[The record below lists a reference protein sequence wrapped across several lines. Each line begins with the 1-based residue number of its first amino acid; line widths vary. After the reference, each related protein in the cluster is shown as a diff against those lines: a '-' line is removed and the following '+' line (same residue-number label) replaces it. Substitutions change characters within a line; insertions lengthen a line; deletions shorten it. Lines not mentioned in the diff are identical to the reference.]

1 MPKSPGYL
9 RVCEGPYEQKNKLYR
24 KSIRIKTSYNES
36 TYKMYRNNLKKILL
50 KEQKNYFAKSLEYN
64 KGNLKKTWAIL
75 KGIINQNKY
84 KQTQSRFKLS
94 DGQTT
99 ADKQIISEKFND
111 FFVSIGPNLAHK
123 IPNQAQSPLS
133 YLGNRLSNTIFL
145 EPVSEEEVYSIVTNL
160 KNSAPGYDEVTAGI
174 LELSL
179 PVINGPLTHIL
190 NLSLLE
196 GVFPSELKVA
206 NVLPLYKADDDM
218 LFNNY
223 RPVSLL
229 SVLSKVF
236 ERIMYNRLISFL
248 ENNKILFK
256 NQFGFRKQH
265 STYMA
270 LMILLD
276 KIVKALENGEFVV
289 GIYLDFS
296 KAFDTV
302 DHSILLVKLEYYG
315 IRGIALDWFKSY
327 LAGRKQY
334 VTYNGTSSSTKMI
347 KCGVPQGS
355 ILGPLL
361 FLLYINDLPNV
372 CKSTNPVLY
381 ADDTN
386 LFINGNNL
394 IDLQTAIN
402 RELAEISTWLK
413 INKLSLNVKKTHHM
427 IFTHKRKIQP
437 SVALSI
443 EGHPIDEV
451 DNTKFLGVYLDNKI
465 NWKKHISYISGKVAR
480 GIGLIIKARK
490 MLTSDALLTLYHSFV
505 FPYLSYCNHIW
516 GCTYPTNLKQLVV
529 QQKRIIRIIAGMKYR
544 DPTESAFR
552 DLSVIKFLDINKYLT
567 ARFMYQYHHNKLPV
581 IFSDYFRQ
589 IADVHEHNT
598 RQCIGL
604 YAVPMKTDL
613 GLTCISHRG
622 PVIWNEILKNIN
634 PDTSEVSFKKALKQ
648 CILLKLL

>member
-1 MPKSPGYL
+1 MM
-9 RVCEGPYEQKNKLYR
+9 R
-24 KSIRIKTSYNES
+24 
-36 TYKMYRNNLKKILL
+36 
-50 KEQKNYFAKSLEYN
+50 SLP
-64 KGNLKKTWAIL
+64 
-75 KGIINQNKY
+75 
-84 KQTQSRFKLS
+84 
-94 DGQTT
+94 
-99 ADKQIISEKFND
+99 
-111 FFVSIGPNLAHK
+111 V
-123 IPNQAQSPLS
+123 
-133 YLGNRLSNTIFL
+133 FL
-145 EPVSEEEVYSIVTNL
+145 NCF
-160 KNSAPGYDEVTAGI
+160 
-174 LELSL
+174 L

-206 NVLPLYKADDDM
+206 DVLPLYKADDDM

-229 SVLSKVF
+229 PVLSKVF
-236 ERIMYNRLISFL
+236 ERLMYNRLISFL

-270 LMILLD
+270 LMVLLD

-289 GIYLDFS
+289 GTYLDFS
-296 KAFDTV
+296 KAFDMV

-334 VTYNGTSSSTKMI
+334 VTYNGTSSSTKVI

-386 LFINGNNL
+386 LFLNGKNL
-394 IDLQTAIN
+394 IDLQTTIN
-402 RELAEISTWLK
+402 SELAEISTWLK
-413 INKLSLNVKKTHHM
+413 INKCLNVKKTHHM

-437 SVALSI
+437 NVALSI

-490 MLTSDALLTLYHSFV
+490 MLTSDVCWLYIIILYFHTCLIVITF
-505 FPYLSYCNHIW
+505 
-516 GCTYPTNLKQLVV
+516 GAAPT
-529 QQKRIIRIIAGMKYR
+529 QQI
-544 DPTESAFR
+544 
-552 DLSVIKFLDINKYLT
+552 
-567 ARFMYQYHHNKLPV
+567 
-581 IFSDYFRQ
+581 
-589 IADVHEHNT
+589 
-598 RQCIGL
+598 
-604 YAVPMKTDL
+604 
-613 GLTCISHRG
+613 
-622 PVIWNEILKNIN
+622 
-634 PDTSEVSFKKALKQ
+634 
-648 CILLKLL
+648 

>member
-1 MPKSPGYL
+1 M
-9 RVCEGPYEQKNKLYR
+9 
-24 KSIRIKTSYNES
+24 
-36 TYKMYRNNLKKILL
+36 L
-50 KEQKNYFAKSLEYN
+50 KEQKNYYAKSLEYN

-94 DGQTT
+94 DGQIT

-111 FFVSIGPNLAHK
+111 FFVSIGSNLAHK

-133 YLGNRLSNTIFL
+133 YHGNRLSNTIFL

-174 LELSL
+174 LKLSL

-270 LMILLD
+270 LMVLLD

-334 VTYNGTSSSTKMI
+334 VIYNGTSSSTKVI

-355 ILGPLL
+355 ILGP
-361 FLLYINDLPNV
+361 
-372 CKSTNPVLY
+372 
-381 ADDTN
+381 
-386 LFINGNNL
+386 
-394 IDLQTAIN
+394 
-402 RELAEISTWLK
+402 
-413 INKLSLNVKKTHHM
+413 
-427 IFTHKRKIQP
+427 
-437 SVALSI
+437 
-443 EGHPIDEV
+443 
-451 DNTKFLGVYLDNKI
+451 
-465 NWKKHISYISGKVAR
+465 
-480 GIGLIIKARK
+480 
-490 MLTSDALLTLYHSFV
+490 
-505 FPYLSYCNHIW
+505 
-516 GCTYPTNLKQLVV
+516 
-529 QQKRIIRIIAGMKYR
+529 
-544 DPTESAFR
+544 
-552 DLSVIKFLDINKYLT
+552 
-567 ARFMYQYHHNKLPV
+567 
-581 IFSDYFRQ
+581 
-589 IADVHEHNT
+589 
-598 RQCIGL
+598 
-604 YAVPMKTDL
+604 
-613 GLTCISHRG
+613 
-622 PVIWNEILKNIN
+622 
-634 PDTSEVSFKKALKQ
+634 
-648 CILLKLL
+648 